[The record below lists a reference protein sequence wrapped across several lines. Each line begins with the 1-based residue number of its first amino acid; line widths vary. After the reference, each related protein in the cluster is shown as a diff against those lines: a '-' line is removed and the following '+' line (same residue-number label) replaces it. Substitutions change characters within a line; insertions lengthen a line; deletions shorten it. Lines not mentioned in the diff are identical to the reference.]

1 MVGGAKPVLAT
12 EVLVT
17 VFSQT
22 ETAITIH
29 GPAGMLE
36 ARSQG
41 GNPDGVLAG
50 AGRIAVICHPHPQ
63 HGGTMDNKVVSTLV
77 RGYRE
82 LGVDTVRFNFRGV
95 GKSEGQFDR
104 AVGEVDDLLAVQS
117 WAEAERPK
125 ARQLLAGFSFGSAVA
140 AAAVHRASVA
150 IDHLTLVAPPV
161 ERYAYDRHG
170 RFPCPVCV
178 VQGGADDVVV
188 PEGVFEWYEHQLTS
202 PGRLV
207 RYDDAGHF
215 FHGRLTGLKRDLMS
229 VIPEQ
234 LEAS

>member
-1 MVGGAKPVLAT
+1 MSI
-12 EVLVT
+12 
-17 VFSQT
+17 FSQT
-22 ETAITIH
+22 ETAITID

-36 ARSQG
+36 ARSQA
-41 GNPDGVLAG
+41 GNPEGALAE
-50 AGRIAVICHPHPQ
+50 AGRVAVVCHPHPQ
-63 HGGTMDNKVVSTLV
+63 HGGTMENKVVSTLV
-77 RGYRE
+77 RVYRE

-104 AVGEVDDLLAVQS
+104 AVGEVDDLLAVQA
-117 WAEAERPK
+117 WVDAQRPG

-140 AAAVHRASVA
+140 AACVYRASVA

-161 ERYAYDRHG
+161 ERYDYDRDG
-170 RFPCPVCV
+170 SFPCPVCV

-188 PEGVFEWYEHQLTS
+188 PEGVFEWYKHQLAS
-202 PGRLV
+202 PRRLL

-215 FHGRLTGLKRDLMS
+215 FHGRLTGLKRDLMA